1 MSKVQMSAGQGEN
14 RKRGKVC
21 VKNVCVCE
29 SERESER
36 GLEWDSEERNEAA
49 TVPLGISEQR
59 ERVLWRAMGCEDLTV
74 ADEKLAFYQT

>member
-1 MSKVQMSAGQGEN
+1 MSKVQMSAGQGQN

-21 VKNVCVCE
+21 VKNVRVW
-29 SERESER
+29 ERESER
-36 GLEWDSEERNEAA
+36 GLEWDSEERGEAA

-59 ERVLWRAMGCEDLTV
+59 VLWRAMGCEDSTV